1 MAPRDPDVILVVED
15 DPAIRQLIL
24 WMLDDRG
31 YNVVSASDGREALNC
46 ATQYQPSLVILD
58 LGLPIYDGV
67 HVAGA
72 LRAGNGPAPE
82 LIVVSADRD
91 AQRKAVSMG
100 ASTLIHKPFDI
111 DVLLDAVDQVMSRS
125 ASPKADQAAS
135 RGNSSMFAR

>member
-24 WMLDDRG
+24 WMLGDRG

-46 ATQYQPSLVILD
+46 ATAA
-58 LGLPIYDGV
+58 
-67 HVAGA
+67 VAGYSRPWPA
-72 LRAGNGPAPE
+72 NLRWRPLCVPGMAPTPE

-111 DVLLDAVDQVMSRS
+111 DVLLEAVDQIMSRP
-125 ASPKADQAAS
+125 ASPKADRAAS
-135 RGNSSMFAR
+135 RGNSSMFAM

>member
-67 HVAGA
+67 RVAGA
-72 LRAGNGPAPE
+72 LRAGNHPAPE

-91 AQRKAVSMG
+91 AQRKAASIG

-111 DVLLDAVDQVMSRS
+111 DVLLDAVDQVMSRP
-125 ASPKADQAAS
+125 ASPGTEQAAS
-135 RGNSSMFAR
+135 RGNSSMLAM